1 MSNSCNTKS
10 FFNRELHSDDL
21 VYALTSAYQDTLDNA
36 AANGKDFD
44 TVDYYNTL
52 VSELKSE
59 DTPFM
64 VEYHSEYSESQK
76 KLFKQSLVQISQD
89 IIALLPKNSSS
100 KVNISTLKSLLHEN
114 LQRDLGA
121 GRLKIE
127 KDQEDT
133 FEINPSQ
140 EVQEPKEVQFNKF
153 IENTYQNCFGAVKQ
167 LKNQFSRDIFQ
178 YTLCNIDSGFFVT
191 TNADLNNSIALYKNK
206 LLNTIT
212 SFLRTINPNSSYP
225 SQIYT
230 PDGGLHRG
238 YYYALQDMQ
247 AYLDSQNLQELVNDE
262 YSKKLFTGNSQIMD
276 AIHAYTTLKYFDSL
290 LSETLGKT
298 IKYNTLYKNCEVS
311 INVTKYQFSKDT
323 EHQRKSWTDSENRTA
338 IQNSSRFSKFI
349 LDSIPLKVDGK
360 DSGRNIGIGQLS
372 MTISKLFSKQQEL
385 FDSTTQGAQELL
397 AYLQA
402 FHSSPILYSY
412 KIFNLIS
419 SSPLIQGELRTKV
432 GFNSTDLD
440 IIQSLYE
447 YVYSYDSDMHLK
459 SYDKYKNKSIRSM
472 EYNRLK
478 TSYNLGKYSI
488 LSDISGVID
497 DCMDATYFYSEYGQ
511 EGGLKVERRVKYKD
525 RRGSEKY
532 KGHVNNQNSSRSQ
545 QFRESLKKTCQ
556 VVFDVPTST
565 SNATVT
571 IPINI
576 DGTDTQVKLKVT
588 SQGTLGILEQV
599 ETIKV
604 MPFEK
609 NDPLVRRMYD
619 LFGEDSPI
627 DLSLPQQRD
636 RLLASNQELT
646 PDEQLFKQIL
656 KFIDDRLLTGFL
668 THDGLQKLNIFKTL
682 SLDEGKNYFDDLLL
696 YSIKA
701 QIVSDIFYKFDS
713 RRLDPNDSYIK
724 NKKDFIKFLRSS
736 YEAFSNLTP
745 EEMKTYFI
753 TNNGISRLRTIP
765 SNTTWC
771 DTYAQAILILQGDAA
786 ASTSKNQEDNNDANY
801 VTAFL
806 GGQIYNVAYKARQ
819 EAKKRQQRI
828 DAGEDV
834 PQTAASA
841 LLFTK
846 HLGAIKQCVI
856 NSDIKNRAGTVK
868 SIRDLK
874 TSELYYNAIIHN
886 FWASFLATGEYCI
899 QPTTYA
905 DKVKLIQY
913 MIDGKKSIYSSK
925 PSLIF

>member
-21 VYALTSAYQDTLDNA
+21 VYALTNAYYDTLDA
-36 AANGKDFD
+36 AAADGKDFD

-64 VEYHSEYSESQK
+64 MEYHSEYSDSQK

-89 IIALLPKNSSS
+89 IIALLPKDFSS
-100 KVNISTLKSLLHEN
+100 KVNISTLKSLLDEN

-338 IQNSSRFSKFI
+338 IQNSSRFSKFV
-349 LDSIPLKVDGK
+349 LDSIPLKIDGK

-385 FDSTTQGAQELL
+385 SDSTTQGAQELL

-440 IIQSLYE
+440 
-447 YVYSYDSDMHLK
+447 
-459 SYDKYKNKSIRSM
+459 
-472 EYNRLK
+472 
-478 TSYNLGKYSI
+478 
-488 LSDISGVID
+488 
-497 DCMDATYFYSEYGQ
+497 
-511 EGGLKVERRVKYKD
+511 
-525 RRGSEKY
+525 
-532 KGHVNNQNSSRSQ
+532 
-545 QFRESLKKTCQ
+545 KK
-556 VVFDVPTST
+556 
-565 SNATVT
+565 
-571 IPINI
+571 
-576 DGTDTQVKLKVT
+576 
-588 SQGTLGILEQV
+588 
-599 ETIKV
+599 
-604 MPFEK
+604 
-609 NDPLVRRMYD
+609 
-619 LFGEDSPI
+619 
-627 DLSLPQQRD
+627 
-636 RLLASNQELT
+636 
-646 PDEQLFKQIL
+646 
-656 KFIDDRLLTGFL
+656 
-668 THDGLQKLNIFKTL
+668 
-682 SLDEGKNYFDDLLL
+682 
-696 YSIKA
+696 
-701 QIVSDIFYKFDS
+701 
-713 RRLDPNDSYIK
+713 
-724 NKKDFIKFLRSS
+724 LR
-736 YEAFSNLTP
+736 
-745 EEMKTYFI
+745 
-753 TNNGISRLRTIP
+753 
-765 SNTTWC
+765 
-771 DTYAQAILILQGDAA
+771 
-786 ASTSKNQEDNNDANY
+786 
-801 VTAFL
+801 
-806 GGQIYNVAYKARQ
+806 
-819 EAKKRQQRI
+819 
-828 DAGEDV
+828 
-834 PQTAASA
+834 
-841 LLFTK
+841 
-846 HLGAIKQCVI
+846 
-856 NSDIKNRAGTVK
+856 
-868 SIRDLK
+868 
-874 TSELYYNAIIHN
+874 
-886 FWASFLATGEYCI
+886 
-899 QPTTYA
+899 
-905 DKVKLIQY
+905 
-913 MIDGKKSIYSSK
+913 
-925 PSLIF
+925 